1 MITLRVKYQLFLLL
15 QDERNEIMKL
25 SIWVRQVGAKS
36 ICITALL
43 HTMVTGSVY
52 FKYVHSHTTRKLAAM
67 AGQGFQ
73 NTLSIAGYYLSFV
86 RFNSSAKGENS
97 ELDQRENL
105 GPSSASNLSSL
116 SA

>member
-25 SIWVRQVGAKS
+25 SIWVRQVGTKS
-36 ICITALL
+36 ICVTALL
-43 HTMVTGSVY
+43 HTMATSSVY
-52 FKYVHSHTTRKLAAM
+52 FKYVHSHTTRKVAAM
-67 AGQGFQ
+67 TGQGFQ
-73 NTLSIAGYYLSFV
+73 NTPSIAGYYLSFV
-86 RFNSSAKGENS
+86 RFNSPVKGENS
-97 ELDQRENL
+97 ELDERENP

>member
-1 MITLRVKYQLFLLL
+1 
-15 QDERNEIMKL
+15 
-25 SIWVRQVGAKS
+25 
-36 ICITALL
+36 
-43 HTMVTGSVY
+43 MVTGSVY

-86 RFNSSAKGENS
+86 RFNSPAKGENS
-97 ELDQRENL
+97 ELDQSENP